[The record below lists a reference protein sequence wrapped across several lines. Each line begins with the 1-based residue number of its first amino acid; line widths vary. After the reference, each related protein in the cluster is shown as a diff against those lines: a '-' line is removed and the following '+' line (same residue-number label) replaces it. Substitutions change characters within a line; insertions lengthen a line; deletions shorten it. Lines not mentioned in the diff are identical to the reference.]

1 FVTYYKSIVLEFPMN
16 LDGHQD
22 RNHTDQSRTAHSCQ
36 NDKTVGA
43 KHIKNIFIRYFHAIL
58 NFSFYDPPVKSLS
71 TNVLAFRYSLNLSST
86 INPMEAHS
94 MTGAKNSL
102 PQSVPN
108 KSIQKCVLIS
118 V

>member
-1 FVTYYKSIVLEFPMN
+1 MN

-43 KHIKNIFIRYFHAIL
+43 KHIKNIFIRYFHASL
-58 NFSFYDPPVKSLS
+58 NFSSYDPPVKSLS

-94 MTGAKNSL
+94 MTAAKNSL
-102 PQSVPN
+102 PQSVAYKSVHN
-108 KSIQKCVLIS
+108 CKSIAVYRLSTNTSTIDQA
-118 V
+118 